1 MHSTL
6 CWPWRFHDF
15 FLFQS
20 LHSFQQYWKSNF
32 LKPLSQTISQL
43 NYVNIK
49 IAVLRWEKTNK
60 LECNN
65 EKKTKATKTKTISFF
80 DFSTFSQT
88 PHHISISVSF
98 SLVTIDLTL
107 FPSLHFT
114 RWMKEWSSLFFV
126 WNIFNIFWQCLLE
139 FFKKNEQIRTGCC
152 LQCMLGQDTNHH
164 PSATS
169 YVWLALTAK
178 GQRDSHV
185 SPFCLT
191 KTAVYVLRSSVL
203 QNKLPHVQHDWM
215 GPYRLQWLRSI
226 VQILAWNPC
235 CNKFDKNANV

>member
-1 MHSTL
+1 MYS
-6 CWPWRFHDF
+6 
-15 FLFQS
+15 
-20 LHSFQQYWKSNF
+20 
-32 LKPLSQTISQL
+32 
-43 NYVNIK
+43 
-49 IAVLRWEKTNK
+49 
-60 LECNN
+60 
-65 EKKTKATKTKTISFF
+65 F

-114 RWMKEWSSLFFV
+114 RWMKQWSSLFLFE
-126 WNIFNIFWQCLLE
+126 IFFNIFWQCLLD

-169 YVWLALTAK
+169 NVWLALTAK

-185 SPFCLT
+185 SSFCLT
-191 KTAVYVLRSSVL
+191 KTLTRLTTLSTFHHFVLGTGRGDPSLWNLMGDDETWPWIALVS
-203 QNKLPHVQHDWM
+203 HDWVQ
-215 GPYRLQWLRSI
+215 RDRTRRALLQY
-226 VQILAWNPC
+226 
-235 CNKFDKNANV
+235 